1 VKLDHLTIA
10 VRSMTESGPYYEALL
25 PLVGMRQQSPMIWT
39 DDDGFFIQFIEAKPG
54 TCDYERYGPGLNH
67 AGFGTASLED
77 VVRVRDGMMQAGFAP
92 PEIQN
97 LGGAQAL
104 FMKDPDGLRFEI
116 THYPPGV
123 TVVG

>member
-1 VKLDHLTIA
+1 MKLDHLTIA
-10 VRSMTESGPYYEALL
+10 VRSMTESSPYYEALL

-54 TCDYERYGPGLNH
+54 TRDYERYGPGLNH
-67 AGFGTASLED
+67 AGFGAASLED